1 MSPWMRS
8 AECSFATARR
18 SPAPPLPHRLAF
30 AKPVDVLHLH
40 IVSRSSCR
48 QRLGPIQT
56 PLCTDSR
63 SYGRRAFKII
73 DVTVKIIALFSIE
86 STRVVSPTVQRFA
99 RSDGE
104 CTFLSQRCRP
114 KARLFDNA
122 RQPDVSVTVIR
133 STTRRFVKESHM
145 SHANAVSISTF
156 VCLPQRLRLEDQRC
170 HSNSIPPNTLKLQL

>member
-1 MSPWMRS
+1 MRS

-40 IVSRSSCR
+40 IVSRSSCG

-56 PLCTDSR
+56 LLCTDSR
-63 SYGRRAFKII
+63 SYGRRAFKNMAST

-86 STRVVSPTVQRFA
+86 STHVVSLTVQRFA

-114 KARLFDNA
+114 EAQLFDNA
-122 RQPDVSVTVIR
+122 RQRRRQCHRHTFDHKKVRTRITHIPRECCVNLDIR
-133 STTRRFVKESHM
+133 VFATAAPT
-145 SHANAVSISTF
+145 
-156 VCLPQRLRLEDQRC
+156 
-170 HSNSIPPNTLKLQL
+170 

>member
-1 MSPWMRS
+1 MSPWMSS

-48 QRLGPIQT
+48 QRLGPISSMHRQQILRPSCVQNHGST
-56 PLCTDSR
+56 
-63 SYGRRAFKII
+63 

-86 STRVVSPTVQRFA
+86 STRVVSLTVQRFA

-114 KARLFDNA
+114 KAQLFDNA
-122 RQPDVSVTVIR
+122 RQPDVSATVIR
-133 STTRRFVKESHM
+133 STTRRFTH
-145 SHANAVSISTF
+145 
-156 VCLPQRLRLEDQRC
+156 
-170 HSNSIPPNTLKLQL
+170 IPRECCVNLDIRVFATAAPT

>member
-8 AECSFATARR
+8 EECSFATARR

-56 PLCTDSR
+56 LLCTDSR
-63 SYGRRAFKII
+63 SYGRRAFKIMAST

-86 STRVVSPTVQRFA
+86 STHVVSLTVQRFA
-99 RSDGE
+99 RSDGDH
-104 CTFLSQRCRP
+104 R
-114 KARLFDNA
+114 
-122 RQPDVSVTVIR
+122 DVVQKRSC
-133 STTRRFVKESHM
+133 STTHASPTSVSPSYVRPQEGSHKNHTCPTRM
-145 SHANAVSISTF
+145 LCQSRHSCV
-156 VCLPQRLRLEDQRC
+156 C
-170 HSNSIPPNTLKLQL
+170 HSGSDLKIKDASQTQSCRIH

>member
-56 PLCTDSR
+56 LLCTDSR
-63 SYGRRAFKII
+63 SYGRRAFKIMAST

-86 STRVVSPTVQRFA
+86 STHVVSLTVQRFA
-99 RSDGE
+99 RSAAVRQRTPARRQCHRQTFDHKKVRTRITHIPRE
-104 CTFLSQRCRP
+104 CCVNL
-114 KARLFDNA
+114 D
-122 RQPDVSVTVIR
+122 IR
-133 STTRRFVKESHM
+133 VFALAAPT
-145 SHANAVSISTF
+145 
-156 VCLPQRLRLEDQRC
+156 
-170 HSNSIPPNTLKLQL
+170 